1 MAVSDSFVLLVNNNL
16 CIIGAKKIVISLS
29 LAVEDG
35 RAWIERSVI
44 CVLFLLLMKL
54 DLSLF
59 SHHTWIT
66 INWQCLYSN
75 MKADNQS
82 PVVKSETFK
91 LKTLIFL
98 DSISVSEQM
107 KVQEMRGQTIDSM
120 ENESR
125 LNFLH
130 IYIIYNTRSN
140 LPPDQKRRRRRISC
154 NNWHRC
160 CAVH

>member
-1 MAVSDSFVLLVNNNL
+1 
-16 CIIGAKKIVISLS
+16 
-29 LAVEDG
+29 
-35 RAWIERSVI
+35 
-44 CVLFLLLMKL
+44 
-54 DLSLF
+54 
-59 SHHTWIT
+59 
-66 INWQCLYSN
+66 

-98 DSISVSEQM
+98 DSISVFKQM
-107 KVQEMRGQTIDSM
+107 KVQEMRAGQTIDSI

-130 IYIIYNTRSN
+130 IYIYNTRSN
-140 LPPDQKRRRRRISC
+140 LPPDQKRRRRIPC

>member
-1 MAVSDSFVLLVNNNL
+1 MAVSDLFVLLVNNNL
-16 CIIGAKKIVISLS
+16 CIIGAKIIVISLS

-35 RAWIERSVI
+35 WEGMDCEVCHLCFVPA
-44 CVLFLLLMKL
+44 K
-54 DLSLF
+54 
-59 SHHTWIT
+59 
-66 INWQCLYSN
+66 
-75 MKADNQS
+75 
-82 PVVKSETFK
+82 
-91 LKTLIFL
+91 
-98 DSISVSEQM
+98 M

-130 IYIIYNTRSN
+130 IYIYNTRSN
-140 LPPDQKRRRRRISC
+140 LPPDQKRRRRIPC

>member
-1 MAVSDSFVLLVNNNL
+1 MAVSDLFVLLVNNNL
-16 CIIGAKKIVISLS
+16 CIIGAKIIVISLS

-35 RAWIERSVI
+35 WEGMD
-44 CVLFLLLMKL
+44 C
-54 DLSLF
+54 
-59 SHHTWIT
+59 
-66 INWQCLYSN
+66 
-75 MKADNQS
+75 
-82 PVVKSETFK
+82 E
-91 LKTLIFL
+91 
-98 DSISVSEQM
+98 M

-130 IYIIYNTRSN
+130 IYIYNTSSN
-140 LPPDQKRRRRRISC
+140 LPPDQKRRRIPC